1 MVWNVSFGLGL
12 ALWLIGEDLLNGQ
25 GGDVTVL
32 VHSLSDYFSRIQPTY
47 DNGSCLYKFTVT
59 SLHVNHS
66 GMILGWVKQ
75 VGCMQRF
82 PVIR

>member
-1 MVWNVSFGLGL
+1 MDNVVNIDVRADFVK
-12 ALWLIGEDLLNGQ
+12 LLKKR
-25 GGDVTVL
+25 V
-32 VHSLSDYFSRIQPTY
+32 SRIQLTY

-82 PVIR
+82 PVIRLSPSP